1 MTLARNDRL
10 NKPCEDVQIYQK
22 IQTLRRIQKSFLIFF
37 FSFSKFCQRVPGQA
51 TTIYVFLELVTK
63 FKNKFFFILL
73 NQNHVIS
80 PFRSTAFFIRNC
92 WSVGTFIFKKSSF
105 RIDDVHLKNS
115 ANLILF

>member
-1 MTLARNDRL
+1 MTLARNYRL
-10 NKPCEDVQIYQK
+10 NKPCEGVQIYQK

-37 FSFSKFCQRVPGQA
+37 FLKIPPKSSRTSYNDLRFFR
-51 TTIYVFLELVTK
+51 IRTK

-80 PFRSTAFFIRNC
+80 PFRSTAFFIGNC
-92 WSVGTFIFKKSSF
+92 VSVGTFIFKKSSF